1 MVSEPFEATLPA
13 CHPAV
18 TNLRCH
24 DTVQTVRKRRERIMR
39 RYSLLAIC
47 VLTVVAT
54 SAFAA
59 DDGNTKWRINQ
70 GSLYSP
76 SSSIDLIST
85 TNGAGNVK
93 GVRCNAPSQISV
105 SVYVNGG
112 SAETFVFDPNYFA
125 NNDSGWIPYN
135 IRFTSSIRVAI
146 SRGAGSYGDN
156 ICAVSWGLD

>member
-1 MVSEPFEATLPA
+1 MKKHLVLALTLFA
-13 CHPAV
+13 LIA
-18 TNLRCH
+18 
-24 DTVQTVRKRRERIMR
+24 
-39 RYSLLAIC
+39 S
-47 VLTVVAT
+47 

-76 SSSIDLIST
+76 SSSIDLIAT

-112 SAETFVFDPNYFA
+112 SAETFVFDPAYFA
-125 NNDSGWIPYN
+125 NSDSGWIPHN

-146 SRGAGSYGDN
+146 SRGSGSYGDN

>member
-1 MVSEPFEATLPA
+1 MKWYLS
-13 CHPAV
+13 
-18 TNLRCH
+18 
-24 DTVQTVRKRRERIMR
+24 
-39 RYSLLAIC
+39 LAIC
-47 VLTVVAT
+47 VLFAAAT

-59 DDGNTKWRINQ
+59 DDGNSKWRINQ
-70 GSLYSP
+70 GNIYFP

-93 GVRCNAPSQISV
+93 GVRCNAPNQISV

-112 SAETFVFDPNYFA
+112 SAETFVFDPAYFA

-146 SRGAGSYGDN
+146 ARGSGSYGDN